1 MQHVGRVLPDGSEA
15 VYVWFEAM
23 HTRVDMLLRGR
34 APLTSEGLLAVAAEV
49 QTLLG
54 HLERVGNKFDPE
66 SEISRLCA
74 AGAGRKVELSEDL
87 FEMLRLCKE
96 YHRSTGGLFDITVG
110 SESHTPSTID
120 SVQLESDGRRCTL
133 GREGIRLDLSGF
145 IKGYALDRIRPL
157 LLERGIKDALVS
169 LGNSSIMAMGDVPGP
184 VKDSCLTTSGN
195 SSATRRHI
203 VNPLTGEYAC
213 GEGSVSVRTSSGAE
227 GEVAAKKKFLDSRI

>member
-54 HLERVGNKFDPE
+54 HLERVGNKFDPD

-74 AGAGRKVELSEDL
+74 AGAW
-87 FEMLRLCKE
+87 RLCKE

-145 IKGYALDRIRPL
+145 IKGYALDRIRSL

-184 VKDSCLTTSGN
+184 VKDGCLTTSGN